1 MFEVAPRCLHKFYP
15 TTKSFLSELTYEAG
29 PVFNAVDEI
38 GQAFEGDNKDDVA
51 QRELFLKF
59 CKSVLQSWLEAPNV
73 FLLVL
78 GRASFLNLV
87 GARPDRFSPKN
98 ASPCDFL
105 RLSLQSLRVEFIKEI
120 LEKTLYNNDMT
131 LKKHYNLDEKMAVK
145 VAEHLFDVTSGI
157 PRYLKDAFQRC
168 KTSAEL
174 MAYDGSKEFNNYI
187 EIYSYFKR
195 FRKEIQELLRDAE
208 MQAPVDLSAR
218 IQYDERSIPREIVAY
233 NAMIAWEGTLVKANL
248 LPNKK
253 VVQFFGSYF
262 SGFREYLKLLAKSR
276 KLPLD
281 YPDAFEV
288 LLIKRFQEIF
298 SAPRRPS
305 DVLPSFF
312 ETPVFGCCENLVID
326 DGLRPMP
333 QILPDGRGDS
343 LSSPTAPPSAWP
355 GILREMEKSK
365 SLCLKPP
372 LRSASPDALFVG
384 TVQKSSEDF
393 RYVFGVAAK
402 NYVEGKTSVGRA
414 MIDEECKKFNVIF
427 EGSVKKDPNRL
438 RILFICASAFDV
450 GIKKLFDGK
459 KFHVLKISP
468 KWKYIDEIILL
479 DLTSEQNRAE
489 FFGLTK
495 GDLLSQAIEKVIA
508 KVSPYYTGMWDED
521 M

>member
-1 MFEVAPRCLHKFYP
+1 M
-15 TTKSFLSELTYEAG
+15 
-29 PVFNAVDEI
+29 
-38 GQAFEGDNKDDVA
+38 
-51 QRELFLKF
+51 
-59 CKSVLQSWLEAPNV
+59 

-87 GARPDRFSPKN
+87 GARPDGFSPKN

-218 IQYDERSIPREIVAY
+218 IQYDERSIPHEIVAN
-233 NAMIAWEGTLVKANL
+233 NAMIAWEGTLVKATL

-253 VVQFFGSYF
+253 VFQFFGSYF
-262 SGFREYLKLLAKSR
+262 SGFREYLELLAKSR

-298 SAPRRPS
+298 SGK
-305 DVLPSFF
+305 F
-312 ETPVFGCCENLVID
+312 
-326 DGLRPMP
+326 
-333 QILPDGRGDS
+333 QLPDDQAMFFHHS
-343 LSSPTAPPSAWP
+343 LK
-355 GILREMEKSK
+355 L
-365 SLCLKPP
+365 
-372 LRSASPDALFVG
+372 LFL
-384 TVQKSSEDF
+384 
-393 RYVFGVAAK
+393 AA
-402 NYVEGKTSVGRA
+402 A
-414 MIDEECKKFNVIF
+414 
-427 EGSVKKDPNRL
+427 
-438 RILFICASAFDV
+438 RIYL
-450 GIKKLFDGK
+450 
-459 KFHVLKISP
+459 
-468 KWKYIDEIILL
+468 
-479 DLTSEQNRAE
+479 
-489 FFGLTK
+489 
-495 GDLLSQAIEKVIA
+495 
-508 KVSPYYTGMWDED
+508 
-521 M
+521 